1 MIAISTV
8 IGVGYYIRTG
18 IILRIGGPAAVVYSY
33 VFLGVLT
40 LMVTRNL
47 AVMLRIWPVAGALTV
62 FVENFVDK
70 EVGTAVAIMYWL
82 SFSFS
87 FAGLTTAIGDLV
99 DYLDAGDAGT
109 IIVTILSLV
118 VPIILNLTDIRVGPP
133 SYHYIYGHLLTS
145 QVFRWIEFV
154 FGFVKLTLALCIIII
169 MNVMNPDGKHTPST
183 NHHTITNTH
192 TVGANTTPD
201 ADTIAPRE
209 VIFHSSN
216 DEYGGWFASI
226 SASVFLASFS
236 ILGIEIVAATAQE
249 ANFETTPPRTRRR
262 PTLEDG
268 NNEMMSIGVGRRSS
282 MTSLEHHHPHHP
294 HHYHHN
300 PTTRGSTS
308 SISSLPHYDP
318 NEDPPIFTGS
328 TANATKTTIV
338 NRKDPFAYAMW
349 IPTTVTV
356 VYVWGGW
363 IVSQNI
369 RWDDERLPTLE
380 WGAAVPKGASISP
393 FINSAAD
400 SGFSKH
406 LPKTLTSLLVLHVI
420 STSSSVLYVAAR
432 TLFGFAYTTSNR
444 LAGQR
449 RTWRYRVASWLAA
462 KNKFDVPY
470 VAVLVSAWLF
480 WLPFLKYT
488 SRRSFNSVR
497 TYYLHSL
504 QSCIC

>member
-1 MIAISTV
+1 M
-8 IGVGYYIRTG
+8 
-18 IILRIGGPAAVVYSY
+18 
-33 VFLGVLT
+33 
-40 LMVTRNL
+40 
-47 AVMLRIWPVAGALTV
+47 
-62 FVENFVDK
+62 
-70 EVGTAVAIMYWL
+70 
-82 SFSFS
+82 
-87 FAGLTTAIGDLV
+87 
-99 DYLDAGDAGT
+99 
-109 IIVTILSLV
+109 
-118 VPIILNLTDIRVGPP
+118 
-133 SYHYIYGHLLTS
+133 TS

-154 FGFVKLTLALCIIII
+154 FGLVKLTLALCIIII
-169 MNVMNPDGKHTPST
+169 MNVMNPD
-183 NHHTITNTH
+183 
-192 TVGANTTPD
+192 VGANTTPD
-201 ADTIAPRE
+201 AGTIAPRE

-216 DEYGGWFASI
+216 GEYGGWFASI

-249 ANFETTPPRTRRR
+249 ANFETTPPKTRRR

-268 NNEMMSIGVGRRSS
+268 NNEMMSIGVGSHRRRSS
-282 MTSLEHHHPHHP
+282 MTSLDHHHPHH
-294 HHYHHN
+294 HHDHHN

-308 SISSLPHYDP
+308 STSSLPHYDP

-328 TANATKTTIV
+328 TTNATKTTIV
-338 NRKDPFAYAMW
+338 NRKDPFGYAMW

-444 LAGQR
+444 LAGHR

-488 SRRSFNSVR
+488 SRRSFNSAVNVITEMASVACVLVWALESLAAFNFYRCYKRFHLSVR
-497 TYYLHSL
+497 QDIKSVAKVDDTSWYYSHLIISMLSVILCLGIVFIGGTMTLLLNLDPL
-504 QSCIC
+504 QGVAAFSIVSRLSPLDPFSFAYSASTDNSDLRLLLPDTRPQVRQGRQKGPPLLGYSS